1 MSIKVEDV
9 MIKDVVYATVPG
21 SRDDALK
28 ILKSER
34 ISGVPVVK
42 DKRLVG
48 IVTRTDL
55 LKHPEEEQLALIM
68 TRNPITIS
76 PECDI
81 ADAAKVILEGKIRR
95 LPVVTDDTLIG
106 LITVADIVGAIAD
119 MGLKDPVEEY
129 VRSDLVAI
137 WDGTSLPVVMDILRL
152 SNMEASPVLNSN
164 GELVGIIT
172 ERDLLNVSEIEDYV
186 EKSDMS
192 AASDG
197 DAWAWEGMRD
207 TMNLYYGVSRIKLPE
222 VPVKDVMI
230 KDVITAFRRSEIS
243 NCAKKMCRNR
253 VDQIPIVTAHNKLS
267 GLLLDKDLIKVLIK

>member
-9 MIKDVVYATVPG
+9 MIKDVVCATVPG

-28 ILKSER
+28 TLKSER

-48 IVTRTDL
+48 VVTRTDL

-81 ADAAKVILEGKIRR
+81 ADAAKVIHEGKIRR

-119 MGLKDPVEEY
+119 MDLKDPIEEY

-137 WDGTSLPVVMDILRL
+137 WDGTPLPVVMDILRL

-197 DAWAWEGMRD
+197 DAWAWESMRD
-207 TMNLYYGVSRIKLPE
+207 TMNRYYGVSRIKLPE
-222 VPVKDVMI
+222 VPVKEAMI
-230 KDVITAFRRSEIS
+230 KEVITAFRRSEIS

-267 GLLLDKDLIKVLIK
+267 GLLLDKDLIRVLIK

>member
-1 MSIKVEDV
+1 
-9 MIKDVVYATVPG
+9 MIKDIVCATVPG
-21 SRDDALK
+21 SRDDALT

-34 ISGVPVVK
+34 VSGVPVVK
-42 DKRLVG
+42 GGRLVG

-55 LKHPEEEQLALIM
+55 LKHLEEEQLALIM

-81 ADAAKVILEGKIRR
+81 ADATKVILEGNIRR
-95 LPVVTDDTLIG
+95 LPVVTDHTLIG
-106 LITVADIVGAIAD
+106 ILTVADLVGAIAD
-119 MGLKDPVEEY
+119 MGLKDPIEGY
-129 VRSDLVAI
+129 IRPDLVAI
-137 WDGTSLPVVMDILRL
+137 WDGTPLPVVMDILQL
-152 SNMEASPVLNSN
+152 SNMEASSVLNSN

-172 ERDLLNVSEIEDYV
+172 ERDLLDVSEIEDSV

-222 VPVKDVMI
+222 VPVKEVMI
-230 KDVITAFRRSEIS
+230 KDVITAFCRSEIS
-243 NCAKKMCRNR
+243 DCAKKMRRNR
-253 VDQIPIVTAHNKLS
+253 IDQIPVVTADNKLA
-267 GLLLDKDLIKVLIK
+267 GLLLDKDLIRVLIK

>member
-42 DKRLVG
+42 EKRLVG

-76 PECDI
+76 PKSDI

-106 LITVADIVGAIAD
+106 LITVADIIGAIAD
-119 MGLKDPVEEY
+119 MDIKDSVEEY

-137 WDGTSLPVVMDILRL
+137 WDRTPLPVVMDILRL

-222 VPVKDVMI
+222 VPVKEVMI

-267 GLLLDKDLIKVLIK
+267 GLLLDKDLIRVLIK

>member
-1 MSIKVEDV
+1 MLIKVEDI

-28 ILKSER
+28 ILKSEH
-34 ISGVPVVK
+34 ISGIPVVK

-76 PECDI
+76 PESDI
-81 ADAAKVILEGKIRR
+81 ADAAKAILEGKIRR
-95 LPVVTDDTLIG
+95 LPVVTDDKLIG
-106 LITVADIVGAIAD
+106 LITVADIIGAIAD

-137 WDGTSLPVVMDILRL
+137 WDRTPLPVVMDILRL

-172 ERDLLNVSEIEDYV
+172 ERDLLNVSEIEDYI

-197 DAWAWEGMRD
+197 DAWAWESMRD
-207 TMNLYYGVSRIKLPE
+207 TMSLYYGVSRIKLPE
-222 VPVKDVMI
+222 VPVKEVMI
-230 KDVITAFRRSEIS
+230 KDVITAFHRSEVS

-267 GLLLDKDLIKVLIK
+267 GLLLDKDLIRVLIK

>member
-28 ILKSER
+28 TLKSER

-81 ADAAKVILEGKIRR
+81 SDAAKVILEGKIRR

-106 LITVADIVGAIAD
+106 LITVADIVGSIAD
-119 MGLKDPVEEY
+119 MNLKDPVEEY
-129 VRSDLVAI
+129 VRSDVVAI
-137 WDGTSLPVVMDILRL
+137 WDGTPLPVVMDILRL
-152 SNMEASPVLNSN
+152 SNMEASPVLNSS

-222 VPVKDVMI
+222 VPVKEAMI
-230 KDVITAFRRSEIS
+230 KDVITAFHRSEIS
-243 NCAKKMCRNR
+243 SCAKKMCHNR
-253 VDQIPIVTAHNKLS
+253 IDQLPIVTAHNKLS
-267 GLLLDKDLIKVLIK
+267 GLLLDKDLIRVLIK

>member
-9 MIKDVVYATVPG
+9 MIKDVVCATVPG

-48 IVTRTDL
+48 VVTRTDL

-137 WDGTSLPVVMDILRL
+137 WDGTPLPVVMDILRL
-152 SNMEASPVLNSN
+152 SNMEASPVLNLN

-197 DAWAWEGMRD
+197 DA
-207 TMNLYYGVSRIKLPE
+207 
-222 VPVKDVMI
+222 
-230 KDVITAFRRSEIS
+230 
-243 NCAKKMCRNR
+243 
-253 VDQIPIVTAHNKLS
+253 
-267 GLLLDKDLIKVLIK
+267 